1 MALRLPLGTS
11 DFAQLRRGGDYYVDK
26 TGLAV
31 ELIRTSS
38 RVILLPRPRRFGKTL
53 NLSMLRYW
61 FERPLES
68 GAADIAGLF
77 AGLDVATAG
86 EDIAVRFQRHPVIFL
101 TFKDVKNKTWETC
114 RENVLALLQDEVVRL
129 KPAWVDAPLADHDR
143 QLLEML
149 AAGTASDAALQSA
162 LRVLCRAI
170 ALGTGEDAVLLIDE
184 YDTPIHSGW
193 IHGYYDDVIEL
204 FRNLLSGGLKDN
216 PHIYR
221 GVLTGILR
229 VAKESI
235 FSGLNNVSVHTLLS
249 GPFSRWFGFTDA
261 EVDELCRLAG
271 PEADRE
277 GIRQWYNGYLM
288 GGHVVYN
295 PWSVLSYLSA
305 ISDGFKPYWINTASD
320 EILRRL
326 LIGAG
331 LGIQAELAAL
341 VAGGDLVEQVSEDI
355 QLRDLGKGGSDV
367 WSFLLFSGYLKASDV
382 RVGDRTVATLR
393 IPNREVVLGYRAMF
407 LRWLEAGVGTGKEVD
422 ALCRSL
428 LSGDEVGFEGRLQRL
443 VVNSL
448 SYFDVGGRT
457 PEAVYQAFLVGLLVQ
472 LDATHIVDA
481 NREAGFGRYDVCVR
495 PRLDV
500 AGPRASAH
508 LSPALGRAGAV
519 LELKV
524 VDPNRETWETALN
537 SAMRQV
543 HDRAYA
549 ITLREAGA
557 DPIWLWAAVF
567 DGKRVRVKVERA

>member
-1 MALRLPLGTS
+1 MAPRLPLGTS
-11 DFAQLRRGGDYYVDK
+11 DFAQLRRGGDHYVDK

-38 RVILLPRPRRFGKTL
+38 RVVLLPRPRRFGKTL

-61 FERPLES
+61 FERPVGPS
-68 GAADIAGLF
+68 APDIAVLFDGLEVS
-77 AGLDVATAG
+77 GAG
-86 EDIAVRFQRHPVIFL
+86 EDVACTFQHHPVIFL
-101 TFKDVKNKTWETC
+101 TFKDVKSRTWEGC
-114 RENVLALLQDEVVRL
+114 RESVLGLLQDEVVRHR
-129 KPAWVDAPLADHDR
+129 PTWSAAPLADHER
-143 QLLEML
+143 RLLEAL
-149 AAGTASDAALQSA
+149 ASGTASDVALHTA
-162 LRVLCRAI
+162 LRVLCRGI
-170 ALGTGEDAVLLIDE
+170 ALGAGAEAVLLIDE

-193 IHGYYDDVIEL
+193 IHGYYDQVIEL

-235 FSGLNNVSVHTLLS
+235 FSGLNNVAVHTLLS
-249 GPFSRWFGFTDA
+249 RPFSRWFGFTDG
-261 EVDELCRLAG
+261 EVDALCQLVG

-288 GGHVVYN
+288 GNHVVYN

-305 ISDGFKPYWINTASD
+305 TADGFKPYWINTASD
-320 EILRRL
+320 EILRKL

-331 LGIQAELAAL
+331 LGLQEELSEL
-341 VAGGDLVEQVSEDI
+341 VAGREITAPVSEDI
-355 QLRDLGKGGSDV
+355 QLRDLGQRGSDV
-367 WSFLLFSGYLKASDV
+367 WSFLLFSGYLKARDV
-382 RVGDRTVATLR
+382 RVGDRTSAALS
-393 IPNREVVLGYRAMF
+393 IPNREVVHAYRAMF
-407 LRWLEAGVGTGKEVD
+407 LRWLDQNVGTANEVG

-428 LSGDEVGFEGRLQRL
+428 LSGDEPGFEGRFQRL

-448 SYFDVGGRT
+448 SYFDVGGRA

-481 NREAGFGRYDVCVR
+481 NRESGFGRYDVCVR

-500 AGPRASAH
+500 AGSRS
-508 LSPALGRAGAV
+508 GAV
-519 LELKV
+519 LELKS
-524 VDPNRETWETALN
+524 VDPDREGVEAALE
-537 SAMRQV
+537 SAMRQI
-543 HDRAYA
+543 HGRAYA
-549 ITLREAGA
+549 SALRASGA

-567 DGKRVRVKVERA
+567 DGKRVRVKVEKG

>member
-1 MALRLPLGTS
+1 MAPRLPLGTS

-38 RVILLPRPRRFGKTL
+38 RVVLLPRPRRFGKTL

-61 FERPLES
+61 FERPIS
-68 GAADIAGLF
+68 PGADDIAMLY
-77 AGLDVATAG
+77 AGLDVARAG
-86 EDIAVRFQRHPVIFL
+86 DDVAARYQRHPVIFL
-101 TFKDVKNKTWETC
+101 TFKDVKNKTWATC
-114 RENVLALLQDEVVRL
+114 RANVLALLQDEVVRL
-129 KPAWVDAPLADHDR
+129 RPAWGDAPLADHDR
-143 QLLEML
+143 QLLEAL
-149 AAGTASDAALQSA
+149 AVGTASDAALQSA

-235 FSGLNNVSVHTLLS
+235 FSGLNNVDVHTLLS
-249 GPFSRWFGFTDA
+249 DSFSRWFGFTEG
-261 EVDELCRLAG
+261 EVQALCARVG
-271 PEADRE
+271 PDVDLD
-277 GIRQWYNGYLM
+277 GIREWYDGYLM
-288 GGHVVYN
+288 GDEVVYN

-305 ISDGFKPYWINTASD
+305 RKNGFKPYWINTASD
-320 EILRRL
+320 EILRKL
-326 LIGAG
+326 LIGSG
-331 LGIQAELAAL
+331 LGIQADLGTL
-341 VAGGDLVEQVSEDI
+341 VAGGEIEKQVSENI
-355 QLRDLGKGGSDV
+355 QLRDLGRTSADV
-367 WSFLLFSGYLKASDV
+367 WSFLLFSGYLKASNV
-382 RVGDRTVATLR
+382 RVGDRTVAKLR

-407 LRWLEAGVGTGKEVD
+407 LRWLDEGLGADSEVG
-422 ALCRSL
+422 ALCQSL

-495 PRLDV
+495 PRLNG
-500 AGPRASAH
+500 AG
-508 LSPALGRAGAV
+508 SPVGAQPSPTAGRSGAV

-524 VDPNRETWETALN
+524 VDPNRETWETALE
-537 SAMRQV
+537 SAMRQI

-549 ITLREAGA
+549 SALHEAGA
-557 DPIWLWAAVF
+557 DPVWLWAAVF
-567 DGKRVRVKVERA
+567 DGKRVRVQVERG

>member
-1 MALRLPLGTS
+1 MAPRLPLGAS
-11 DFAQLRRGGDYYVDK
+11 DFAQLRRDGDYYVDK

-31 ELIRTSS
+31 ELVRTSS
-38 RVILLPRPRRFGKTL
+38 RVVLLPRPRRFGKTL
-53 NLSMLRYW
+53 NLSMLRCW
-61 FERPLES
+61 FERPPES
-68 GAADIAGLF
+68 GARDIQGLF
-77 AGLDVATAG
+77 AGLDVAAAG
-86 EDIAVRFQRHPVIFL
+86 EDVAARFQRHPVIFL
-101 TFKDVKNKTWETC
+101 TFKDVKNKTLETC
-114 RENVLALLQDEVVRL
+114 REHVVALLRSEVLRHRPTWSEV
-129 KPAWVDAPLADHDR
+129 ALADDDR
-143 QLLEML
+143 QVLEAL
-149 AAGTASDAALQSA
+149 AAGTASNAAMQSA

-249 GPFSRWFGFTDA
+249 GPFSRWFGFTDG

-277 GIRQWYNGYLM
+277 GVRQWYNGYLM

-305 ISDGFKPYWINTASD
+305 TSDGFKPYWINTASD

-341 VAGGDLVEQVSEDI
+341 VAGGELVEQVSEDI
-355 QLRDLGKGGSDV
+355 QLRDLGAGGSDV
-367 WSFLLFSGYLKASDV
+367 WSFLLFSGYLKARDV

-472 LDATHIVDA
+472 LDATHVVDA

-495 PRLDV
+495 PRLNG
-500 AGPRASAH
+500 AGSSVGAQP
-508 LSPALGRAGAV
+508 SPTGGRSGAV

-524 VDPNRETWETALN
+524 VDPNRETWETALD
-537 SAMRQV
+537 SAMRQI

-549 ITLREAGA
+549 SALHEAGA
-557 DPIWLWAAVF
+557 DPVWLWAAVF
-567 DGKRVRVKVERA
+567 DGKRVRVKVERG

>member
-11 DFAQLRRGGDYYVDK
+11 DFAQLRRGGDQYVDK

-38 RVILLPRPRRFGKTL
+38 RVVLLPRPRRFGKTL

-61 FERPLES
+61 FERPIGPGPS
-68 GAADIAGLF
+68 DIAGLF
-77 AGLDVATAG
+77 AGLDVSGAG
-86 EDIAVRFQRHPVIFL
+86 EDVACTFQRHPVIFL
-101 TFKDVKNKTWETC
+101 TFKDVKSRTWESC
-114 RENVLALLQDEVVRL
+114 RESVLALLQDEVVRHR
-129 KPAWVDAPLADHDR
+129 PVWSAAPLADHER
-143 QLLEML
+143 QTLE
-149 AAGTASDAALQSA
+149 AVASGTVSDVALQTS

-170 ALGTGEDAVLLIDE
+170 ALGSGEEAVLLIDE

-193 IHGYYDDVIEL
+193 LHGYYDQVIEL
-204 FRNLLSGGLKDN
+204 FRTLLSGGLKDN

-235 FSGLNNVSVHTLLS
+235 FSGLNNVAVHTLLS
-249 GPFSRWFGFTDA
+249 RPFSRWFGFTDG
-261 EVDELCRLAG
+261 EVDALCQLAG

-288 GGHVVYN
+288 GDQVVYN

-305 ISDGFKPYWINTASD
+305 TADGFKPYWINTASD
-320 EILRRL
+320 EILRKL

-331 LGIQAELAAL
+331 LGIQAELSDL
-341 VAGGDLVEQVSEDI
+341 VAGREITEPVSEDI
-355 QLRDLGKGGSDV
+355 QLRDLGQRGSDV
-367 WSFLLFSGYLKASDV
+367 WSFLLFSGYLKARDV
-382 RVGDRTVATLR
+382 RVGDRVVATLS

-407 LRWLEAGVGTGKEVD
+407 LRWLDQNVGTSNDVV

-428 LSGDEVGFEGRLQRL
+428 LSGDEPGFEGRLGRL

-448 SYFDVGGRT
+448 SYFDVGGRA

-472 LDATHIVDA
+472 LDATHIVDS
-481 NREAGFGRYDVCVR
+481 NRESGYGRYDVCVR
-495 PRLDV
+495 PRLEV
-500 AGPRASAH
+500 AGSRS
-508 LSPALGRAGAV
+508 GAV
-519 LELKV
+519 LELKS
-524 VDPNRETWETALN
+524 VDPDRETAEAALE
-537 SAMRQV
+537 SAMRQI
-543 HDRAYA
+543 HARAYA
-549 ITLREAGA
+549 TTLREAGS

-567 DGKRVRVKVERA
+567 DGKRVRVKVEKG

>member
-1 MALRLPLGTS
+1 MPLRLPLGAS
-11 DFAQLRRGGDYYVDK
+11 DFAQLRRAGSYYVDK
-26 TGLAV
+26 SGLAV
-31 ELIRTSS
+31 ELIRSS
-38 RVILLPRPRRFGKTL
+38 ASVVLLPRPRRFGKTL

-61 FERPLES
+61 FERPLEP
-68 GAADIAGLF
+68 GAADIPGLF
-77 AGLDVATAG
+77 AGLDVSTAG
-86 EDIAVRFQRHPVIFL
+86 EDVAARLQRHPVIFL
-101 TFKDVKNKTWETC
+101 TFKDVKNKTWATC
-114 RENVLALLQDEVVRL
+114 RENVLALLRSEVLRHRPTWSAV
-129 KPAWVDAPLADHDR
+129 ALADDDR
-143 QLLEML
+143 QVLEAL
-149 AAGTASDAALQSA
+149 AAGTASDTALQSA

-235 FSGLNNVSVHTLLS
+235 FSGLNNVAVHTLLS

-288 GGHVVYN
+288 GGRVVYN

-305 ISDGFKPYWINTASD
+305 MSDGFKPYWINTASD
-320 EILRRL
+320 EILRKL
-326 LIGAG
+326 LIGSG
-331 LGIQAELAAL
+331 LGIQADLGAL
-341 VAGGDLVEQVSEDI
+341 VAGGEIEKQVSENI
-355 QLRDLGKGGSDV
+355 QLRDLGRTSADV
-367 WSFLLFSGYLKASDV
+367 WSFLLYSGYLKASDL
-382 RVGDRTVATLR
+382 RVGDRTVAKLR

-407 LRWLEAGVGTGKEVD
+407 LRWLDDGLGADSEVG
-422 ALCRSL
+422 ALCESL

-500 AGPRASAH
+500 AGS
-508 LSPALGRAGAV
+508 RAGAV

-524 VDPNRETWETALN
+524 VDPNRETWEAALD

-549 ITLREAGA
+549 SALREAGA
-557 DPIWLWAAVF
+557 DPVWLWAAVF
-567 DGKRVRVKVERA
+567 DGKRVRVKVERG

>member
-11 DFAQLRRGGDYYVDK
+11 DFAQLRRDGDHYVDK
-26 TGLAV
+26 SGLAV

-38 RVILLPRPRRFGKTL
+38 RVVLLPRPRRFGKTL

-61 FERPLES
+61 FERPVEP
-68 GAADIAGLF
+68 GGTDIAGLF
-77 AGLDVATAG
+77 AGLDVTTAG
-86 EDIAVRFQRHPVIFL
+86 EDVAARFQRHPVIFL

-114 RENVLALLQDEVVRL
+114 RANVVALLRSEVLRHRPTWSAV
-129 KPAWVDAPLADHDR
+129 ALADDDR
-143 QLLEML
+143 QVLEAL
-149 AAGTASDAALQSA
+149 ASGTATDSALQSA

-193 IHGYYDDVIEL
+193 IHGYYDEVIEL

-235 FSGLNNVSVHTLLS
+235 FSGLNNVSVHTMLS

-277 GIRQWYNGYLM
+277 GIREWYNGYLM

-295 PWSVLSYLSA
+295 PWSVLSYLA
-305 ISDGFKPYWINTASD
+305 AMSDGFKPYWINTASD

-341 VAGGDLVEQVSEDI
+341 VAGGELVEQVSEDI

-367 WSFLLFSGYLKASDV
+367 WSFLLFSGYLKATDV
-382 RVGDRTVATLR
+382 RIGDRTVATLK
-393 IPNREVVLGYRAMF
+393 IPNREVVLAYRAMF
-407 LRWLEAGVGTGKEVD
+407 LRWFEAGVGTGREVD

-428 LSGDEVGFEGRLQRL
+428 LSGDEIGFEGRLQRL

-495 PRLDV
+495 PRLP
-500 AGPRASAH
+500 AGAG
-508 LSPALGRAGAV
+508 LSPAVGAAPGSRAGAV

-524 VDPNRETWETALN
+524 VDPNRETWEAALD
-537 SAMRQV
+537 SAMRQI

-549 ITLREAGA
+549 AAAREAGA
-557 DPIWLWAAVF
+557 DPVWLWAAVF
-567 DGKRVRVKVERA
+567 DGKRVRVKVEPG